1 MKKITILFIVFFIA
15 NTMTL
20 KAQVAIS
27 KNAAFFKASEFEEKR
42 FDDFK
47 KTTTI
52 FVLNNLY
59 EKKQYEEMLKSSW
72 TITPFE
78 VIDLKD
84 FKYENYLSDK
94 YSFCMMYGYTS
105 VSQNVESTKFFIH
118 FYLLDM
124 DEINKKIKKL
134 KNNDYYDFLVD
145 KKKNLA
151 YIELIPTAEIYNLTD
166 SKFTSGVRM
175 PSFKTSYNYG
185 YFSKEKSD
193 FESEISKKIYY
204 ERVFHNYNLG
214 TLKNN
219 FQEVNR
225 LLLAKQFCSFN
236 DELITPEIKQLKKQ
250 VLYLPDYLKKE
261 YFTKPIE
268 YKDYSEEKW
277 NKIISAYVYKI
288 EFISEKELETKILN
302 NEEFYYLNFGYR
314 LRYFQIINGKS
325 GVIVYK
331 NYSNGP
337 MKANLKESDFKD
349 LAKAINK

>member
-1 MKKITILFIVFFIA
+1 
-15 NTMTL
+15 MTL

-59 EKKQYEEMLKSSW
+59 EKKQYEEILKSCW

-105 VSQNVESTKFFIH
+105 VSQNVESTKFLIH

-124 DEINKKIKKL
+124 DLINKKIKKI
-134 KNNDYYDFLVD
+134 KDNDYYEFLND
-145 KKKNLA
+145 KKKNLS
-151 YIELIPTAEIYNLTD
+151 YIELIPNANIFALSNSRFDSPSFREFYNYSYFKTDKTEFEENVSNKIYNE
-166 SKFTSGVRM
+166 
-175 PSFKTSYNYG
+175 N
-185 YFSKEKSD
+185 
-193 FESEISKKIYY
+193 
-204 ERVFHNYNLG
+204 VFHNYNLVM
-214 TLKNN
+214 LKNN

-236 DELITPEIKQLKKQ
+236 DELSTTDIKQLKKK
-250 VLYLPDYLKKE
+250 VLYLPEYLKKE
-261 YFTKPIE
+261 YFTNPIE
-268 YKDYSEEKW
+268 YKDYSDEKI
-277 NKIISAYVYKI
+277 NKILSVYPYDI
-288 EFISEKELETKILN
+288 AFISEKELETKRLN

-349 LAKAINK
+349 LAKAINKQK